1 MNMYCHNLRT
11 VRPIKLDQNR
21 ASKNAFKLRKGII
34 ADVKDDDFSNGEGVR
49 VTVFVSGCL

>member
-1 MNMYCHNLRT
+1 MNMYCHNLRA

-49 VTVFVSGCL
+49 LTVFVSGCL